1 MSEPV
6 GAERPLDGPEPVSL
20 GARLR
25 HPRTLLSV
33 IVPVVLIALLVRALP
48 GFQLDRLPVFLGEA
62 DKALLVAALLAY
74 YVGFPLRG
82 LRWTVILRG
91 AGIRIGVVDSTE
103 IVFLSWLV
111 NCLVPAKLG
120 DVYRAYLLRLN
131 GDVSLGRTLGTVVI
145 ERIFDLMAIASLGL
159 AAGYVSFR
167 SGLPPA
173 VQLVFVLGIVVV
185 VGLSIGLVT
194 LRNFGARL
202 IARLPLPERAVEV
215 YTRFEEGIFAIRP
228 RTLPF
233 LGALTGGIWATEG
246 IRLFLV
252 VAAFHFGGVHL
263 GLSGAFFVA
272 LAGSLLTAVPFTPGG
287 LGVVEAGVGALLT
300 LVYGVPPT
308 EAAAIV
314 LVDRTI
320 SILSIIV
327 LGAGLY
333 VVSPLRRGRGLRG
346 GPAATEPAGGAT
358 SAGSDEPSI
367 GGS

>member
-131 GDVSLGRTLGTVVI
+131 
-145 ERIFDLMAIASLGL
+145 
-159 AAGYVSFR
+159 GYVSFR